1 MSLLLIIRFLHIA
14 SAIWFIG
21 GVIARQIMRAYA
33 KADFVC

>member
-1 MSLLLIIRFLHIA
+1 MSLLLVLRFLHIA
-14 SAIWFIG
+14 SAHWFIG